1 MAYYDAISTLKS
13 ALDGYSAEEERLN
26 ALYKTAIENA
36 EKAYSDELA
45 SLDKRYRADRRQAAS
60 DVARDERNAM
70 TLLAERGLGFSGEA
84 AQTKLNSNVV
94 LANRLS
100 ELALGRAEEHQDLRN
115 EHNAD
120 KHDLTLELNDK
131 LMGLNDDKNGILETV
146 AKTELE
152 RELQAEKLKAEKELQ
167 SQKLYHEKKLHQ
179 AELDAKYGGKSN
191 TCTGNDVNLSINGS
205 TGKDDE
211 SDILA
216 GWTPE
221 MKPKD
226 LAKLIVANSTSD
238 NYVKYDSEE
247 YAINKYLLEMQ
258 ESYKV
263 DGEYMQELIFM
274 LKAYGYEELEPQDMQ
289 VQVITRDAY
298 DHYGA
303 AYDES
308 YIRFVSNGM
317 SEADARSAAK
327 DYAEEARFDFI
338 YERAG
343 KSIPLFRSCC
353 ETLGIPESDVEAYVK
368 RKQIFDNRDNAA
380 SGFNPERGTA
390 NYLK

>member
-36 EKAYSDELA
+36 EKAYVDEVA
-45 SLDKRYRADRRQAAS
+45 SLNKRYRADRSQAAS

-100 ELALGRAEEHQDLRN
+100 ELARGRADDNQDLRN
-115 EHNAD
+115 EHVSD
-120 KHDLTLELNDK
+120 RHDLTLELNDK
-131 LMGLNDDKNGILETV
+131 LSSLNENKNGILETI

-152 RELQAEKLKAEKELQ
+152 RELQAEKLNAEKELQ
-167 SQKLYHEKKLHQ
+167 AQKLYHDKKLQQ
-179 AELDAKYGGKSN
+179 AELDAKYGNKTESSTN
-191 TCTGNDVNLSINGS
+191 NNLTVNGS
-205 TGKDDE
+205 ADKEDE
-211 SDILA
+211 NDLLA

-258 ESYKV
+258 DSYKV
-263 DGEYMQELIFM
+263 DDEYMQELIFM
-274 LKAYGYEELEPQDMQ
+274 LKAYGYEELEPQEMQ
-289 VQVITRDAY
+289 IQVITRDAY
-298 DHYGA
+298 DYYGE

-308 YIRFVSNGM
+308 YLRFVSNGM
-317 SEADARSAAK
+317 SEAEARSAAK
-327 DYAEEARFDFI
+327 DYAESARLDFI
-338 YERAG
+338 YESAG
-343 KSIPLFRSCC
+343 KSIDLFRKCC
-353 ETLGIPESDVEAYVK
+353 DSLGIPVSDVESYVK
-368 RKQIFDNRDNAA
+368 RKQIFENKGNAA
-380 SGFNPERGTA
+380 SGVNPEHNTA